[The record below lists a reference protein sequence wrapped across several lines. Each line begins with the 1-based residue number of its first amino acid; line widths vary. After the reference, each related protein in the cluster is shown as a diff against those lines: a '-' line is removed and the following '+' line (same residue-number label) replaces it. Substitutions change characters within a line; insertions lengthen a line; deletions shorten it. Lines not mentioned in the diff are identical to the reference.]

1 MADLNAIYQEFGLTG
16 LIPHALRQGTRAYQ
30 LLIEKIRGG
39 DRLFYLESHLS
50 MPFVIV
56 KDQTYQT
63 FIFTNEEL
71 AGAKREELKANRYD
85 TIMRE
90 IPAGEGRPALLRSF
104 YDDGITHLC
113 LDEAVSIP
121 LRGLVP
127 DLPRYDG
134 YPSENHMLRNAAL
147 NGATAYYTQFVLAE
161 MNNPV
166 AEKHWAELMTKGKFL
181 LMVQDA
187 PAQDYPLL
195 TITIQ
200 DKICALIYTDWRL
213 VGYDFETP
221 IPSGFI
227 INFAELLE
235 LLQTNGIDAILFNS
249 PTFHML
255 LDTEML
261 TAIQQINSSTVSNQ
275 QSLPINVGQ
284 KHSKT
289 AYDQAPDDQW
299 KTSDPTPDWLK

>member
-30 LLIEKIRGG
+30 MLLEKIKSG
-39 DRLFYLESHLS
+39 DKLFYLESYLS
-50 MPFVIV
+50 MPFIIV
-56 KDQTYQT
+56 KDQDYQT

-71 AGAKREELKANRYD
+71 AGVKREQLKIDRYD

-90 IPAGEGRPALLRSF
+90 IPAGEERTVLLRSF

-121 LRGLVP
+121 LRGLVS

-147 NGATAYYTQFVLAE
+147 NGATAYYTQFVWAQ

-187 PAQDYPLL
+187 PTQNYPIL
-195 TITIQ
+195 TTSVQ
-200 DKICALIYTDWRL
+200 NKTCALIYTDWRL
-213 VGYDFETP
+213 VGYDFKTQ
-221 IPSGFI
+221 IPGGFV
-227 INFAELLE
+227 INFAELLAI
-235 LLQTNGIDAILFNS
+235 LQTDGVDAILLNS
-249 PTFHML
+249 PTFHLL
-255 LDTEML
+255 LDTELL
-261 TAIQQINSSTVSNQ
+261 TAIQQINSSTISKQ
-275 QSLPINVGQ
+275 QMLPIKGGP
-284 KHSKT
+284 KHSRT
-289 AYDQAPDDQW
+289 VYGQSPDDQW

>member
-30 LLIEKIRGG
+30 ILLEKIKDG
-39 DRLFYLESHLS
+39 DKLFYLESFLS
-50 MPFVIV
+50 MPFIIV

-71 AGAKREELKANRYD
+71 AGAKREELKTARYD

-90 IPAGEGRPALLRSF
+90 IPAGKERSILLRSF
-104 YDDGITHLC
+104 YDDGVTHLC
-113 LDEAVSIP
+113 LDEAMSIP

-147 NGATAYYTQFVLAE
+147 NGATAYYTQFVWAQ

-166 AEKHWAELMTKGKFL
+166 AENHWADLMLKGKFL

-187 PAQDYPLL
+187 PAQNYPIL
-195 TITIQ
+195 TITTQ
-200 DKICALIYTDWRL
+200 NKTCALVYTDWRL
-213 VGYDFETP
+213 VGYDFKTQ
-221 IPSGFI
+221 IPGGFVI
-227 INFAELLE
+227 DFVEMMELI
-235 LLQTNGIDAILFNS
+235 QTNDIDAILLNS

-255 LDTEML
+255 LDTELL
-261 TAIQQINSSTVSNQ
+261 TAIQQIKSFAVPKQ
-275 QSLPINVGQ
+275 QTLPINVGQ
-284 KHSKT
+284 KHSKSVHV
-289 AYDQAPDDQW
+289 QIPDDQW